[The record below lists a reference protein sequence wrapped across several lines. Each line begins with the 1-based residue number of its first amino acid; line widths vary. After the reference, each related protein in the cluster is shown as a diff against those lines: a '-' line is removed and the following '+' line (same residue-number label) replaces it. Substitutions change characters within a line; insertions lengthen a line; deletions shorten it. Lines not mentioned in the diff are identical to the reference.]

1 MTPTIAII
9 ALRSLGMLF
18 GLQGQPK
25 AATSLGLLA
34 DGLESGANVD
44 AHMAA
49 VAIALKSGSPL
60 DWEDVHKRI
69 TADSAR
75 LQGH

>member
-1 MTPTIAII
+1 MTASIAIV
-9 ALRSLGMLF
+9 ALRALATLF
-18 GLQGQPK
+18 GLQGQVK
-25 AATSLGLLA
+25 YGQSLSLLA

-49 VAIALKSGSPL
+49 VAAALKSGAPT
-60 DWEDVHKRI
+60 DWDDVHARI

-75 LQGH
+75 LQGN

>member
-1 MTPTIAII
+1 MLATILT
-9 ALRSLGMLF
+9 LRSLGVLF

-25 AATSLGLLA
+25 AAQSLGLLA

-49 VAIALKSGSPL
+49 VATALKSGSSL
-60 DWEDVHKRI
+60 DWADVHARI

-75 LQGH
+75 LQG